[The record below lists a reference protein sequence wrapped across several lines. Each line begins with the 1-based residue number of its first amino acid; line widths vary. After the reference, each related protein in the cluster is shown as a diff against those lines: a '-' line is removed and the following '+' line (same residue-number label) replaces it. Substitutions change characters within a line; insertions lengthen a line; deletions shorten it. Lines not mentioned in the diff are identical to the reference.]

1 MADNRK
7 YVQAQRFRL
16 AGSGISSSATSLILQ
31 SFRDPAG
38 TSLTMSDFG
47 TLAYLVLEPGTSREE
62 TVSFTGVTQN
72 GDGTA
77 TLSGLTRGLGFRA
90 PYTSVSANQKAHGGG
105 SIAILSDPAVW
116 YDGFLNKDNDETI
129 NGVYEFTAVPNTTS
143 DPVSGNDLV
152 RRSWVLGNLPAGA
165 VGVDAVIVP
174 GTAGETVAAGQLV
187 YFDTTDDE
195 WKLCDAD
202 IAATLDNVLLGIA
215 QGSGTNGNAITNGV
229 LIQGNDKT
237 QTGMTQG
244 NLMYAGNTAGAIVSS
259 SGTTE
264 RVVGIARTNTS
275 LYFDPNFFYRISAN
289 TKAALVGSSG
299 TPSNTNRFVT
309 QNDSTI
315 IPPGSYFPFVG
326 RTAPSGY
333 LLCDGSA
340 VSRTTYASL
349 FAALCPS
356 QTFTV
361 TIASPGV
368 FTSTAHGFVAGDI
381 VRLTTTGALPTGLAT
396 GTDYYVLSAG
406 LTADNFRLA
415 LSPTASA
422 INTSGSQSGTHTV
435 WLANWGFGDGSTTF
449 NVPDLRG
456 LTTVGRA
463 TSAQTFRIVF
473 ESGAVNTTN
482 DTIDVLDRV
491 FPSQGQ
497 AVVLTT
503 TGGAPGGLTASS
515 TYYVIR
521 SGTATTIKLASSLAN
536 ANAGTAI
543 DLTTGG
549 SGVHTLTFT
558 ARTHPNIGYK
568 GGEDSHAIATTELAS
583 HTHVNNAN
591 LNASSSVTDNVNS
604 LGGASDTTRNT
615 NATGGNEAHN
625 NMQPFVVS
633 NYIIK
638 T

>member
-1 MADNRK
+1 MQPKIIADFETQLAGAVSAGNTSFTVASMVDDDGNTAASGRYFFTIDSGNSSKEYVVGEYSGSGVSITNVKNVSRQGTESTGFARTHRVGAKVVLSDFATYKAYIDAASIAGASDASTTVKGIMETATTAEIDADNINGATGANLAVRPDQLAASK
-7 YVQAQRFRL
+7 YGTRL
-16 AGSGISSSATSLILQ
+16 PSAAEKTAL
-31 SFRDPAG
+31 PAL
-38 TSLTMSDFG
+38 TSLTG
-47 TLAYLVLEPGTSREE
+47 
-62 TVSFTGVTQN
+62 
-72 GDGTA
+72 
-77 TLSGLTRGLGFRA
+77 
-90 PYTSVSANQKAHGGG
+90 
-105 SIAILSDPAVW
+105 AILP
-116 YDGFLNKDNDETI
+116 
-129 NGVYEFTAVPNTTS
+129 
-143 DPVSGNDLV
+143 
-152 RRSWVLGNLPAGA
+152 
-165 VGVDAVIVP
+165 
-174 GTAGETVAAGQLV
+174 
-187 YFDTTDDE
+187 
-195 WKLCDAD
+195 
-202 IAATLDNVLLGIA
+202 
-215 QGSGTNGNAITNGV
+215 
-229 LIQGNDKT
+229 
-237 QTGMTQG
+237 
-244 NLMYAGNTAGAIVSS
+244 YA
-259 SGTTE
+259 
-264 RVVGIARTNTS
+264 
-275 LYFDPNFFYRISAN
+275 
-289 TKAALVGSSG
+289 
-299 TPSNTNRFVT
+299 
-309 QNDSTI
+309 
-315 IPPGSYFPFVG
+315 G
-326 RTAPSGY
+326 RTAPTGY
-333 LLCDGSA
+333 LLADGSA

-349 FAALCPS
+349 FAVLCPS

-463 TSAQTFRIVF
+463 TSAQTFKIVF

-558 ARTHPNIGYK
+558 TRTHPNIGYK

-583 HTHVNNAN
+583 HSHTY
-591 LNASSSVTDNVNS
+591 
-604 LGGASDTTRNT
+604 
-615 NATGGNEAHN
+615 TGGGNLTSNGLAGQSNAILPGRDDGPTQSAGGNTAHN
-625 NMQPFVVS
+625 NMQPFVVV
-633 NYIIK
+633 NYIVK